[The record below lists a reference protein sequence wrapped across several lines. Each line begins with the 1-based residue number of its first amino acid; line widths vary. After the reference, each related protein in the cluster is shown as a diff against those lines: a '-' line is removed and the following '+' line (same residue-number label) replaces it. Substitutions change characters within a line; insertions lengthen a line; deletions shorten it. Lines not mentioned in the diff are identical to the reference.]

1 MVVDPILGAG
11 TVKSYI
17 AKCCHGWKP
26 DFENLELCSF
36 MTGDYSGGKCNMLM
50 LKKTGNAASK
60 IA

>member
-36 MTGDYSGGKCNMLM
+36 MTGFNPVENRVC
-50 LKKTGNAASK
+50 
-60 IA
+60 